1 MAQAKKYQSG
11 SEGVR
16 MMEDPYQVLGVSR
29 DASDE
34 EIKKAY
40 RKLAKKYHPDLHP
53 GDPEAE
59 KQMQR
64 INSAYERIKNP
75 EQGASGYDPFHGY
88 RQTAGDDTAQA
99 QRYHQAAWQYIRY
112 RRYQEALHTL
122 SGVTDKD
129 ARWYYLSALANHGLG
144 NQVIAMEHIRRAVSM
159 EPDNPEYLRTL
170 QMMENGGRR
179 YQEQARTVRG
189 SDIGMS
195 PCASMLLCWAL
206 NFCCCGRYGGCFWC

>member
-1 MAQAKKYQSG
+1 
-11 SEGVR
+11 

-40 RKLAKKYHPDLHP
+40 RNLAKKYHPDLHP
-53 GDPEAE
+53 GDPEAA

-112 RRYQEALHTL
+112 RRYQEALNTL
-122 SGVTDKD
+122 VGVTDKD

-144 NQVIAMEHIRRAVSM
+144 NQVIAMEHIRKAVSM
-159 EPDNPEYLRTL
+159 EPHNHLYVQALD
-170 QMMENGGRR
+170 QIENGGSA
-179 YQEQARTVRG
+179 YQQQADNFGGFSAQSGPWLSR
-189 SDIGMS
+189 
-195 PCASMLLCWAL
+195 LLCCL
-206 NFCCCGRYGGCFWC
+206 CQLFCCRGFICC